1 MVRKINW
8 DNQFGRR
15 LKLRDL
21 HVFFTVVQAGSM
33 AKAAEQLGVAQP
45 TVSETIADLEES
57 YGVRLLDRSPRGV
70 EPTTYGAALHR
81 RCVAAF
87 DELKQSGRDIEYLA
101 DPKVGELWVGCQE
114 SLLAAVLP
122 PIIRRFSKDYP
133 QVTLHVDD
141 VPSPAEQLA
150 ELRNRKYDFVLAR
163 IVRPL
168 TEEEDVRVETLFH
181 DHLVIAADTHNNLA
195 RRRKID
201 LVDLVDEPWIL
212 TRADSWAYS
221 RLAEAFE
228 QRGLK
233 MPKASLLTLSI
244 PLRIHMVA
252 NSSYISVF
260 ASSVLHL
267 NAARYGLRSLSID
280 LPRRPWPVV
289 VVTLR
294 NRTVNPLVE
303 RFIECARAV
312 TKSLAMRT

>member
-8 DNQFGRR
+8 DGQFGRR

-21 HVFFTVVQAGSM
+21 HVFFMVVQAGSM

-70 EPTTYGAALHR
+70 EPTMYGTALHR

-87 DELKQSGRDIEYLA
+87 DELRQSGRDIEYLA
-101 DPKVGELWVGCQE
+101 DPKVGDLWIGCQE
-114 SLLAAVLP
+114 ALLAAILP
-122 PIIRRFSKDYP
+122 PIIRCFSKRYP

-141 VPSPAEQLA
+141 VQSPAVQLA
-150 ELRNRKYDFVLAR
+150 ELRNRKYDLVLAR

-168 TEEEDVRVETLFH
+168 TEDEDVHAETLFH
-181 DHLVIAADTHNNLA
+181 DHLIIAADARNRLA

-201 LVDLVDEPWIL
+201 LAELVDEPWIL
-212 TRADSWAYS
+212 TPADSWVYA

-233 MPKASLLTLSI
+233 MPKASLVTFSV
-244 PLRIHMVA
+244 PLRNHLLAGSDRITA
-252 NSSYISVF
+252 FSS
-260 ASSVLHL
+260 ALLRL
-267 NAARYGLRSLSID
+267 NAAPYGLKALSVD
-280 LPRRPWPVV
+280 LPRRPWPAVV
-289 VVTLR
+289 FTPR
-294 NRTVNPLVE
+294 NRTLNPLVE
-303 RFIECARAV
+303 RFIECAREV
-312 TKSLAMRT
+312 TSHWR